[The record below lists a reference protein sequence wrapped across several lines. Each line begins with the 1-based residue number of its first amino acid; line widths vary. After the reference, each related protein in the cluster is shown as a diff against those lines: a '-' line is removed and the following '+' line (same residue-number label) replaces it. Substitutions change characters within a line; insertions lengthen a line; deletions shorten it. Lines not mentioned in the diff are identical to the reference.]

1 MNPVKSSS
9 SIVLVAIPFWW
20 ILQDMSI
27 VKEEL
32 IKITPIGFV
41 FNIAYKAQNVVQKR
55 QQMAFKSQNIQKYML
70 ILLIKE
76 LQIIIIRTYW

>member
-32 IKITPIGFV
+32 IRTALIGLVLNFQ
-41 FNIAYKAQNVVQKR
+41 KAQNVLLKL
-55 QQMAFKSQNIQKYML
+55 QQMEFKSQSIVMHML
-70 ILLIKE
+70 ILLMKE
-76 LQIIIIRTYW
+76 L